1 MRWYLHVCPMKK
13 VIKDVARVTEKL
25 LKKNLLHC
33 IFTFSASAAFN
44 ISLAVGTLMY
54 PKVVCSF

>member
-1 MRWYLHVCPMKK
+1 MCPMKK